1 MIRPSLPENWEE
13 LIAGYALDD
22 LSPEE
27 AETVERLLNENPDLR
42 GEVNQLQDVLDL
54 LPYGLPQQEPP
65 AHLRAAILDAA
76 QMGDRPARPRP
87 ASPQNRARR
96 RIWLEM
102 GGAVAAFLAIAL
114 GLDNYRLR
122 QDLENADAVIQAL
135 RQPET
140 EVYALEG
147 TGETTAASGRLVVN
161 PNQDQILV
169 TVQNLPEPPA
179 GQAYRLW
186 GLTPGSTD
194 PIYYGQFG
202 TTAQGETLAQLSI
215 PRDAIPTEDI
225 QLLIT
230 LESATAPPVPEGP
243 LVMQSSL

>member
-13 LIAGYALDD
+13 LIAGYTLDD
-22 LSPEE
+22 LDPEE
-27 AETVERLLNENPDLR
+27 AEIVERLLNENPDLR
-42 GEVNQLQDVLDL
+42 GEVKQLQEVLDL

-65 AHLRAAILDAA
+65 AHLRAAILDAV
-76 QMGDRPARPRP
+76 QEGDRPARPHR
-87 ASPQNRARR
+87 RARR

-122 QDLENADAVIQAL
+122 QDLESADAVIQAL

-169 TVQNLPEPPA
+169 TVQNLPEPSA

-186 GLTPGSTD
+186 GLTPGSTE

-215 PRDAIPTEDI
+215 PRDAIPTEEI

-230 LESATAPPVPEGP
+230 LESSTAPPIPEGP

>member
-13 LIAGYALDD
+13 LIAGYALND

-27 AETVERLLNENPDLR
+27 AKLVEQLLDENPALM
-42 GEVNQLQDVLDL
+42 GEVNQLQEVLAL
-54 LPYGLPQQEPP
+54 LPYGLPRQEPP
-65 AHLRAAILDAA
+65 SHLRLTILEAA
-76 QMGDRPARPRP
+76 QEGARTPKPR
-87 ASPQNRARR
+87 RR
-96 RIWLEM
+96 THRIWLELS
-102 GGAVAAFLAIAL
+102 GAVAVFVAIAL

-122 QDLENADAVIQAL
+122 QDLESADAVIQAL

-169 TVQNLPEPPA
+169 TVQNLPEPAA

-186 GLTPGSTD
+186 GLTPGSTT

-215 PRDAIPTEDI
+215 PRDAIPTEEI

-230 LESATAPPVPEGP
+230 LESSTAPLIPEGP

>member
-27 AETVERLLNENPDLR
+27 AETVERLLNEHPELR
-42 GEVNQLQDVLDL
+42 GEAHQIQEVLDL
-54 LPYGLPQQEPP
+54 LPYGLPQPQPP
-65 AHLRAAILDAA
+65 DHLREAILDAA
-76 QMGDRPARPRP
+76 QGGDRPQVKSRRP
-87 ASPQNRARR
+87 ARR

-102 GGAVAAFLAIAL
+102 GGAVAAFVAIAL
-114 GLDNYRLR
+114 GFDNYRLR
-122 QDLENADAVIQAL
+122 QDLEQADAVIQAL
-135 RQPET
+135 RQPDT
-140 EVYALEG
+140 AVYALEG
-147 TGETTAASGRLVVN
+147 TGQTTAASGRLVVN
-161 PNQDQILV
+161 PHQDQILV

-194 PIYYGQFG
+194 PVYYGQFG
-202 TTAQGETLAQLSI
+202 TTAQGDTLAQLSI
-215 PRDAIPTEDI
+215 PRDAIPTQEI

-230 LESATAPPVPEGP
+230 LESATAPPIPEGP

>member
-13 LIAGYALDD
+13 LIAGYTLDD
-22 LSPEE
+22 LGPEE
-27 AETVERLLNENPDLR
+27 AEIVERLLNENPDLR
-42 GEVNQLQDVLDL
+42 GEVNQLQEVLDL

-65 AHLRAAILDAA
+65 AHLRAAILDAVKE
-76 QMGDRPARPRP
+76 GDRPARTRRP
-87 ASPQNRARR
+87 ARR

-122 QDLENADAVIQAL
+122 QDLESADAVIQAL
-135 RQPET
+135 RQPDT

-147 TGETTAASGRLVVN
+147 TGETTTASGRLVVN

-169 TVQNLPEPPA
+169 TVQNLPEPAA

-186 GLTPGSTD
+186 GLTPGSTQ

-215 PRDAIPTEDI
+215 PRDAIPTEEI

-230 LESATAPPVPEGP
+230 LESSTAPPIPEGP